1 MPVSFKEKDMK
12 FPNAKKG
19 ISKILL
25 SEIIYIIA
33 TAVSL
38 IGVLVLIIAGKTSEG
53 LAAGTGLVIL
63 IGMAVVTVSSIIQLV
78 GIIQARKDEK
88 CFKYAILV
96 LILNVILAIFASA
109 FEQNAVLNTIFATLE
124 TISELAV
131 IILIVKAIVNLANH
145 MQEPEIA
152 DKGMHLIKNIII
164 VNAIEIIA
172 KLTEGLTKD
181 TVMEGVTIALLV
193 CTSVAAIIKYFIYIN
208 LLSKTKKMLSEDTE

>member
-96 LILNVILAIFASA
+96 LILNLILAIFASA
-109 FEQNAVLNTIFATLE
+109 FEQNAVLNTIFSTLE

-131 IILIVKAIVNLANH
+131 IILIVKAIVLEFSQPLSNH
-145 MQEPEIA
+145 
-152 DKGMHLIKNIII
+152 
-164 VNAIEIIA
+164 
-172 KLTEGLTKD
+172 
-181 TVMEGVTIALLV
+181 
-193 CTSVAAIIKYFIYIN
+193 
-208 LLSKTKKMLSEDTE
+208 